1 EDKEP
6 IENAKMML
14 DPALFG
20 HDGKEKPPTATVT
33 LDSKELEEGID
44 YRVSY
49 ENNVDV
55 GEAQIVIKGIIKYEC
70 TLEKTFL
77 ILDDISSI
85 SDLRTMFDQH
95 VEAGDITNDE
105 AIHAFKI
112 HFQALAQFERSGNDE
127 KVVKHLNGFKDLVKY
142 HQAEEHVSDETYEAL
157 TDGADMLIDKLK

>member
-1 EDKEP
+1 EEKESL
-6 IENAKMML
+6 ESAKIKL
-14 DPALFG
+14 DQNSLSY
-20 HDGKEKPPTATVT
+20 DGKAKTPTATIT

-49 ENNVDV
+49 ENNVEV
-55 GEAQIVIKGIIKYEC
+55 GEAKIVIKGIVKYEG

-95 VEAGDITNDE
+95 VEAVDITNDE

-127 KVVKHLNGFKDLVKY
+127 KVVKHLNGFKDLLKY
-142 HQAEEHVSDETYEAL
+142 HQAEEHVSDEAYEAL
-157 TDGADMLIDKLK
+157 TDGADMLID